1 MTGLDK
7 FKQTVNIGD
16 LVVFNHTGNDMRIGF
31 VKKIV
36 KAHYDQYTID
46 VIDPFDSA
54 KQNKIVIR
62 GIRNRIAYLV
72 IKIENK
78 NILQDLIKVN

>member
-31 VKKIV
+31 VKK
-36 KAHYDQYTID
+36 
-46 VIDPFDSA
+46 
-54 KQNKIVIR
+54 
-62 GIRNRIAYLV
+62 L
-72 IKIENK
+72 
-78 NILQDLIKVN
+78 